1 MKDLSEQ
8 GPVQVPR
15 PNGFGMVRLLAVDA
29 LLSDV
34 QLPLAEVGWCFHG
47 LDFCWFKVWIGLV
60 LPAFAVEVGGRMWN
74 ELSRGFSVEA
84 LNIGSGVVSTTHPSP
99 ND

>member
-34 QLPLAEVGWCFHG
+34 QLPFAEVGWCFHG
-47 LDFCWFKVWIGLV
+47 LAFCWFKVWIGLAFWWFSQIWYFSGTICVV
-60 LPAFAVEVGGRMWN
+60 LGN
-74 ELSRGFSVEA
+74 L
-84 LNIGSGVVSTTHPSP
+84 
-99 ND
+99 